1 MVTVSL
7 RVSPRPMTHIM
18 IFHFGDEPLLRSEDD
33 IPVYMVGKQR
43 SINDDRQPFRCNHE
57 EENTQTM
64 KKILW

>member
-1 MVTVSL
+1 
-7 RVSPRPMTHIM
+7 MTHIM